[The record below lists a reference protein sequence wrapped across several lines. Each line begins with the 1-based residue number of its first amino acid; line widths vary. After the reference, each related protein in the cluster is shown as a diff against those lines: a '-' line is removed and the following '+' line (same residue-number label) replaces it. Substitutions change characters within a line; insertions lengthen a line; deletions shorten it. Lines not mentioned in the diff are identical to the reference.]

1 MILKKMFTIKNNECK
16 RLIKAINRQ
25 YLFNKLRQNNKH
37 TLDIV
42 LVS

>member
-1 MILKKMFTIKNNECK
+1 MKLEKMFTMRNNECT

-37 TLDIV
+37 KLDVV